1 LGVAGVSP
9 AGETLA
15 PTNRLLPGDQVDRS
29 QGVASLAARQAAF
42 AALDPNIS
50 LPPLPGVTNPTLRVG
65 RAIVNGD
72 RLVAT
77 PGGRRPELVE
87 RSDVVTQPV
96 SNAAAKPTGQDVD
109 PAGSRG
115 SAGPGPAMDAFSWWL
130 TMFSVLAN
138 AILAYL
144 LYDSRAKYLNL
155 ADELQSRIFR
165 EG

>member
-1 LGVAGVSP
+1 
-9 AGETLA
+9 LA

-72 RLVAT
+72 RLDDGLGAEFVAT

-130 TMFSVLAN
+130 TMCSVLAN